1 MHCTF
6 SLSFSLALYR
16 SHARTHTHT
25 HRLKCKRPDFKFRL
39 LTTWVP
45 SLPLKRQRMRERE
58 RELEILEIARELW
71 GRLAFTC
78 QGIKFWDSETKK
90 NYFSL
95 SQHEDVKIFRIF
107 EKLRI
112 SLNEN
117 WNYFGLKSSTNFKIS
132 GLGRLK
138 TENWIKYL
146 EQVSVLNERR
156 SSNLNFMHEAII
168 GGWLRKRKNKIF

>member
-1 MHCTF
+1 M
-6 SLSFSLALYR
+6 
-16 SHARTHTHT
+16 
-25 HRLKCKRPDFKFRL
+25 
-39 LTTWVP
+39 
-45 SLPLKRQRMRERE
+45 
-58 RELEILEIARELW
+58 
-71 GRLAFTC
+71 AFTC

-90 NYFSL
+90 NSFSL

-107 EKLRI
+107 EELRI

-168 GGWLRKRKNKIF
+168 GGWLRKRKNKFF